1 MSKIADATFSGKSGS
16 YEFEV
21 YPLNTTFNTVGAVYV
36 FTKRTVDASGRG
48 THALIYIGQADS
60 LADRIPKHDKWPC
73 VMQNGANCICVHRD
87 DNEQSRLG
95 KETDLRAAFSTPCN
109 DQ

>member
-1 MSKIADATFSGKSGS
+1 MPKIADATFSGTSGN

-21 YPLNTTFNTVGAVYV
+21 YSLNTAFNAVGAIYI

-48 THALIYIGQADS
+48 THALIYIGQTDS
-60 LADRIPKHDKWPC
+60 LADRIPNHEKWPC
-73 VMQNGANCICVHRD
+73 IRRNDANCICVHRD
-87 DNEQSRLG
+87 DNEQSRLK
-95 KETDLRAAFSTPCN
+95 KETDLLAAFTTPCN